1 VGRSAPQANRPRSAG
16 GSANVRALDR
26 RCPACPRPSG
36 RAGAPGPAHPTPGC
50 AHPSL
55 PICPAWFWSLGWLD
69 VFRRVEIRRRETFDS
84 SATPTVGQRP
94 RTPGQLA
101 PVDIERLR
109 ERIAATIEK
118 AKAEDPRELRRR
130 IAELEKQLASR
141 APAPKVEKVV
151 ERMEVPVIRDAQ
163 IAQLGQAVSR
173 LSEVGMQLVATAQE
187 VAAALAKVTAAP
199 GPRQVTAAAVARPAR
214 ANPAPP
220 VATPTN
226 GSASVAAL
234 QLRAGE
240 RRMLQVLAQHY
251 PMQLLADLRALRDQ
265 RAPPPDL

>member
-1 VGRSAPQANRPRSAG
+1 
-16 GSANVRALDR
+16 
-26 RCPACPRPSG
+26 
-36 RAGAPGPAHPTPGC
+36 
-50 AHPSL
+50 
-55 PICPAWFWSLGWLD
+55 
-69 VFRRVEIRRRETFDS
+69 
-84 SATPTVGQRP
+84 
-94 RTPGQLA
+94 
-101 PVDIERLR
+101 
-109 ERIAATIEK
+109 
-118 AKAEDPRELRRR
+118 
-130 IAELEKQLASR
+130 
-141 APAPKVEKVV
+141 
-151 ERMEVPVIRDAQ
+151 
-163 IAQLGQAVSR
+163 
-173 LSEVGMQLVATAQE
+173 MQLVATAQE

-199 GPRQVTAAAVARPAR
+199 GPRQVTAAAAVARPAR